1 MSDEEQSVS
10 SSTYSSD
17 GEEAEEELELDE
29 YGEAEPEA
37 EGEGEGE
44 AEGDD
49 ADADAEA
56 DADPDA
62 EPDNEGEV
70 EGADGEGEGEESD
83 EDDEDVDA
91 STESSDEEEEEELD
105 ADDAEGDDDLE
116 DDGGDL
122 EAALENMEAMDDEQQ
137 DEEMARARL
146 EVPAPAEKQATATQL
161 RRKLFCTP
169 QPYPRSY
176 AIDPICALPHPVAT
190 SCLASSVCMTY
201 LATGSEDGFVRCY
214 DFFAGVNGKTFL
226 TAPQRHHCGIGE
238 GTMKAGVLKMW
249 WENYAPNA
257 NTTAMSLVGTGV
269 GLGGSVKNEN
279 GGEDKSLSPVHSMIM
294 QGDALWS
301 LSGTATGHVNLTTIR
316 HEPGKTHHT
325 FSAHNKGPVSCL
337 ALTPDEHGFFSAG
350 WDGDTKACQIV
361 RVFGASQ
368 QRDTSSQVVSL
379 GLRPQVP
386 ISQANA
392 HNEVPNADLFS
403 IGFDDGNGGILPSN
417 SLRDPNDDGDSH
429 SSSSDNSLFGDD
441 DDDDDSGDDGDNSP
455 KQSKT
460 ARRKLTGR
468 SDRPNGI
475 PSAASG
481 SGRSSVTQSPDLLMT
496 AYIDGQVLLWDRRA
510 SPQSKPLRLEM
521 GEKSPPWCVSYKSD
535 KMTGDHC
542 SAFPPSLYSTPPPT
556 VASILTHAHQ
566 PIVER
571 SALYYPISTVNR
583 VTRTQLD
590 MIRQPNPTNAAATA
604 SKMARPAEYGSA
616 LPQRPPLDGMR
627 SYSQSTSG
635 SSSPSLSDSDPRSGS
650 PASSMSSMSSTS
662 TINSDRADAFFR
674 TVCGRELN
682 TMNTAYVLPAD
693 DAEIKRL
700 EQEHRLLKFVLNSN
714 YVGNIGEVLA
724 SSKASDKRIIDCGT
738 GSGLWCIEVAEEFPK
753 AVVIGVDL
761 APIQPREVPPNC
773 SFELFDLD
781 GQQLPYPDCYFD
793 VIHVRSVYTGIRNY
807 PLFLRECARV
817 LRKNGLI
824 ILAEADTTPLTD
836 NKRVMSAESA
846 PGWTALWNEY
856 RRGLLLNGFDV
867 TIPTRLRALLQEIPC
882 FKDNIVAQEALVPIG
897 FWPKEDYV
905 IDRFPALLH
914 PQNPP
919 YIHDVVDQTLL
930 TIGQLSWM
938 NQDSLLPALIPHLV
952 TVNGL
957 SEAQA
962 QKLVELAQKDLYFP
976 QIRPFV
982 CWHFAYS
989 RKSQT
994 VR

>member
-521 GEKSPPWCVSYKSD
+521 GEKSPPWCVSA
-535 KMTGDHC
+535 C
-542 SAFPPSLYSTPPPT
+542 WSANGHEVYAGRRIGTID
-556 VASILTHAHQ
+556 VW
-566 PIVER
+566 
-571 SALYYPISTVNR
+571 
-583 VTRTQLD
+583 D
-590 MIRQPNPTNAAATA
+590 IRQSGGYSNATG
-604 SKMARPAEYGSA
+604 RPR
-616 LPQRPPLDGMR
+616 LLK
-627 SYSQSTSG
+627 
-635 SSSPSLSDSDPRSGS
+635 SLRN
-650 PASSMSSMSSTS
+650 PASSGPVT
-662 TINSDRADAFFR
+662 
-674 TVCGRELN
+674 C
-682 TMNTAYVLPAD
+682 
-693 DAEIKRL
+693 
-700 EQEHRLLKFVLNSN
+700 
-714 YVGNIGEVLA
+714 
-724 SSKASDKRIIDCGT
+724 
-738 GSGLWCIEVAEEFPK
+738 VAGFP
-753 AVVIGVDL
+753 
-761 APIQPREVPPNC
+761 
-773 SFELFDLD
+773 D
-781 GQQLPYPDCYFD
+781 G
-793 VIHVRSVYTGIRNY
+793 H
-807 PLFLRECARV
+807 
-817 LRKNGLI
+817 
-824 ILAEADTTPLTD
+824 
-836 NKRVMSAESA
+836 
-846 PGWTALWNEY
+846 
-856 RRGLLLNGFDV
+856 
-867 TIPTRLRALLQEIPC
+867 
-882 FKDNIVAQEALVPIG
+882 
-897 FWPKEDYV
+897 
-905 IDRFPALLH
+905 
-914 PQNPP
+914 
-919 YIHDVVDQTLL
+919 
-930 TIGQLSWM
+930 
-938 NQDSLLPALIPHLV
+938 HLV
-952 TVNGL
+952 WWVKGPRAPSALNEEKTLTCVAPT
-957 SEAQA
+957 S
-962 QKLVELAQKDLYFP
+962 KL
-976 QIRPFV
+976 
-982 CWHFAYS
+982 
-989 RKSQT
+989 
-994 VR
+994 